1 VNSIPAR
8 FYAYIFFEIPPE
20 LRRQKQICEQAE
32 LFFEQWKKAYRLK
45 EGLPFDVGDPE
56 INMLCLAETEGLEVC
71 ILRYH
76 DMDIVEIEWG
86 QSSSDEPPQDF
97 WKKCADSLEKQ
108 MSSVSSYFGSVR
120 ACFAGSSD
128 LTAANI
134 NPDWKSA
141 HIPDFGVFYRM
152 GEKHNY
158 LLLSEGKDP
167 GDFLGRD
174 FSLIASF
181 ILKLEN
187 QEKVME
193 IVKNQKYE
201 NEKNFNAMISSD
213 IKSIEENLTAVKTY
227 YTYLQENANS
237 LARLRQ
243 TFGINISNLENYCKR
258 YELYSLFMPILKQ
271 AKHKRKQLF
280 YDSNYARLNLEGVT
294 IRLQLAESE
303 IQNRQVKTQQ
313 RIERWIALAAIPLG
327 IGGVTTNM
335 PNTLCDWIIRLALMG
350 IGGAAMFALCLWLQR
365 KK

>member
-1 VNSIPAR
+1 MNSVPAR

-20 LRRQKQICEQAE
+20 FRIQKQSCEQAG

-56 INMLCLAETEGLEVC
+56 INMLCLAETEGLSVC

-141 HIPDFGVFYRM
+141 HVPDFGVFYRM

-158 LLLSEGKDP
+158 LLISEDKDP

-174 FSLIASF
+174 FPIMASSV
-181 ILKLEN
+181 LKLEN
-187 QEKVME
+187 QEQVME
-193 IVKNQKYE
+193 VVKNQKYE
-201 NEKNFNAMISSD
+201 NEKNFNTLISSD
-213 IKSIEENLTAVKTY
+213 IKSIEENLTAVKKY

-237 LARLRQ
+237 LAKLRQ
-243 TFGINISNLENYCKR
+243 TFGINISNLESYCKH
-258 YELYSLFMPILKQ
+258 YELYPLFMPILRQ

-280 YDSNYARLNLEGVT
+280 YDSNYVKLNLEGIT

-303 IQNRQVKTQQ
+303 IQNRKVKTQQ

-327 IGGVTTNM
+327 IGGATTNM
-335 PNTLCDWIIRLALMG
+335 TEPCDWIIRLIMMG
-350 IGGAAMFALCLWLQR
+350 IGGAAMFALCLWLQ
-365 KK
+365 KKN